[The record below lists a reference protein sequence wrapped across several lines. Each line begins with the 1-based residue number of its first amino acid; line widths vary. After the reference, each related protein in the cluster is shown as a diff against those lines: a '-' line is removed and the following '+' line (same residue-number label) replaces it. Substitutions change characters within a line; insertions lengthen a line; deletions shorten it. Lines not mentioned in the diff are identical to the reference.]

1 MELLD
6 RRGIRRECIR
16 VGSPK
21 HNGVVERHI
30 AMMLD
35 GFLPKSSPPVRRRE
49 VTVDGTPLGRGVQV
63 HVRRAEHDVEGSGQ
77 AGHALAVPEVPRQSA
92 VCAAAPIS
100 EAGLPPRKKDSEV
113 GA

>member
-1 MELLD
+1 MITGRRQCYCCAVDRGLRSLRQRQRVRQAKFVELLD

-49 VTVDGTPLGRGVQV
+49 VTVDGTPLGRGVQARV
-63 HVRRAEHDVEGSGQ
+63 
-77 AGHALAVPEVPRQSA
+77 
-92 VCAAAPIS
+92 
-100 EAGLPPRKKDSEV
+100 
-113 GA
+113 